1 MVFREDLSTNLV
13 HYKGQSRTKQ
23 IQQGHDVFYQE
34 AARNPRIPAYRLAV
48 VKCVPCVPFL
58 LGAFVGFAQIGQ
70 FGVLTKILL

>member
-48 VKCVPCVPFL
+48 VKCVPCVPFFC
-58 LGAFVGFAQIGQ
+58 AFVGFAQIGQ
-70 FGVLTKILL
+70 FGVLTESLR